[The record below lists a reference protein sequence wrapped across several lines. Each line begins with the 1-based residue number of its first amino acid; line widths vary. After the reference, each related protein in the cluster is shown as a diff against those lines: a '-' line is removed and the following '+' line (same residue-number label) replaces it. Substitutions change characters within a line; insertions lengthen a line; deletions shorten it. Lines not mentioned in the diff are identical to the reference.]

1 MIVSVPIFLYGL
13 YQLMLN
19 LAGGKGAVTDMICPK
34 CESVYKMRWDSSS
47 TCPHDG
53 FANGTTEWV
62 LRPPPGAVRQAS
74 NRKQGL
80 TPNFSP
86 GL

>member
-1 MIVSVPIFLYGL
+1 MIVPVPIFLYSL

-34 CESVYKMRWDSSS
+34 CESVYKMRRDSSS

-62 LRPPPGAVRQAS
+62 L
-74 NRKQGL
+74 
-80 TPNFSP
+80 
-86 GL
+86 